1 MARTADVVIMML
13 DATKGEVQRSAV
25 GRGRLACPEK
35 PWGGWRDTGCSS
47 CVPELLVGGP
57 GHLARLHMRAG
68 AGWSTAAP
76 SVGGLPRRLVCGGTG
91 CAVPAWVRQVL
102 PRAHQEPSPKQQSLV
117 HTLTC
122 G

>member
-13 DATKGEVQRSAV
+13 DATKGEVQRSVV
-25 GRGRLACPEK
+25 GQGRLACPGK
-35 PWGGWRDTGCSS
+35 PWGEWRDTGCSF

-57 GHLARLHMRAG
+57 GALGLVTHESR

-76 SVGGLPRRLVCGGTG
+76 SVSGLLKRLLCGGWG
-91 CAVPAWVRQVL
+91 YAMPAWVCRVL
-102 PRAHQEPSPKQQSLV
+102 PGTHQEPSPKQQSLD
-117 HTLTC
+117 HALTC